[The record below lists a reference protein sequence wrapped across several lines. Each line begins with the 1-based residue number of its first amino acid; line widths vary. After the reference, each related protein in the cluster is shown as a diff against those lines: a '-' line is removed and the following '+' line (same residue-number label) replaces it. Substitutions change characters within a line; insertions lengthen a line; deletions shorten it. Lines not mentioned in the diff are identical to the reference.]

1 MLINDLPSS
10 KKGGP
15 VSSRK
20 ASATAPVI
28 TPLRRDTPVDSM
40 KVRRVKVVEEIIES
54 LRQDIVTRKLAP
66 GERMPSE
73 RELSERYG
81 VSQPTVR
88 EAIRALETLG
98 LVDVVHGS
106 GSYISTHSDY
116 GLASALQTL
125 LQLQG
130 VGIIEV
136 LDVRQIL
143 GRTSVEM
150 AATNATPEDVQR
162 IQEAINRLDAL
173 EEVKT
178 VEEVTR
184 RIIDFQR
191 AVSAAAHNPLLH
203 SLEVFLA
210 TLLIEVQ
217 VTALKNRGV
226 RFWRTRAAAFQ
237 GDRCSI
243 RDGIKSG
250 SPKKARVAMDQY
262 FDDQRAR
269 FVDDEALRSLNLS
282 DPRLISMVTEIVR
295 SFKN

>member
-1 MLINDLPSS
+1 
-10 KKGGP
+10 
-15 VSSRK
+15 
-20 ASATAPVI
+20 
-28 TPLRRDTPVDSM
+28 
-40 KVRRVKVVEEIIES
+40 
-54 LRQDIVTRKLAP
+54 
-66 GERMPSE
+66 
-73 RELSERYG
+73 
-81 VSQPTVR
+81 
-88 EAIRALETLG
+88 
-98 LVDVVHGS
+98 
-106 GSYISTHSDY
+106 
-116 GLASALQTL
+116 LQTL

-191 AVSAAAHNPLLH
+191 AVSAAAHKPLLH